1 MGQSFSSERL
11 TILRSSYPQPWNG
24 SNQMPMSH
32 IPSSGPAYPA
42 TTLPA
47 DPYHKAPMSGA
58 PSYSAESQDMP
69 LQTSMPSV
77 QLSLAAQDHQQPP
90 IRPQYA
96 TYVQTSSAAPQLSLS
111 TTADSSLTVPRY
123 LDHASQRPLKSPRH
137 ASHQS
142 VPGDPTSA
150 EYRYGSTYG
159 GVSSTP
165 TEISP
170 SGAHP
175 PQYGSSAGAQQETG
189 SGPSSSTA
197 AAAAPPPRDYFPSAQ
212 SWTTTAGEPP
222 SSSVSYTN
230 GEHNRYAYPY
240 QEKTSGHAAPKPD
253 AHHHQPSHQ
262 QHGQAPQQGYGAP
275 GLTHYSW
282 NTS

>member
-1 MGQSFSSERL
+1 
-11 TILRSSYPQPWNG
+11 
-24 SNQMPMSH
+24 
-32 IPSSGPAYPA
+32 
-42 TTLPA
+42 
-47 DPYHKAPMSGA
+47 
-58 PSYSAESQDMP
+58 MP

-90 IRPQYA
+90 IRTQYA
-96 TYVQTSSAAPQLSLS
+96 SYVQGSSAPPQLSVS
-111 TTADSSLTVPRY
+111 TTADSSLSVPRY
-123 LDHASQRPLKSPRH
+123 LDHGSQRPIKSPRH

-142 VPGDPTSA
+142 VHSTGSSVPSDPTSG

-170 SGAHP
+170 SGAHA
-175 PQYGSSAGAQQETG
+175 PQGSYGSSAAPQQESG
-189 SGPSSSTA
+189 SAPSSSTT
-197 AAAAPPPRDYFPSAQ
+197 AAPPPRDYFPSAQ
-212 SWTTTAGEPP
+212 SWTTTAGEAP

-240 QEKTSGHAAPKPD
+240 QEKSSGHPSVKSEPQ
-253 AHHHQPSHQ
+253 HHQSQPSHQ
-262 QHGQAPQQGYGAP
+262 QHGHASQQGYGGP